1 VPQPGVDE
9 ALDIALASPPGL
21 VVIAD
26 GADNPGGGAAGD
38 STFFLRRLVERS
50 IAPAALGPLWDPLA
64 VRIAFDAGV
73 GATLMLRI
81 GGKVSALSGAPLD
94 AWCSVKALRH
104 DMAMTGLTGTPMPL
118 GDCALVETAGV
129 QVVLTTLRNQAME
142 TDAFSGLNCALAAQ
156 RIVVVKSSQHFHA
169 AFAPLASAV
178 IYSGAP
184 GSVTADLKSLP
195 YRHVRRPKWGL

>member
-1 VPQPGVDE
+1 
-9 ALDIALASPPGL
+9 
-21 VVIAD
+21 
-26 GADNPGGGAAGD
+26 
-38 STFFLRRLVERS
+38 
-50 IAPAALGPLWDPLA
+50 
-64 VRIAFDAGV
+64 
-73 GATLMLRI
+73 
-81 GGKVSALSGAPLD
+81 
-94 AWCSVKALRH
+94 
-104 DMAMTGLTGTPMPL
+104 
-118 GDCALVETAGV
+118 V
-129 QVVLTTLRNQAME
+129 QVVLTTLRNQAMG